1 MAMVVRC
8 NLPPPG
14 SSPGRNVIFAATAG
28 PYLLWG
34 VFNNDS
40 LDQVFPC
47 MFVGLVLFSVACLEL
62 LIAISSCPGAM
73 FLLKSKLVEVWES

>member
-1 MAMVVRC
+1 M
-8 NLPPPG
+8 
-14 SSPGRNVIFAATAG
+14 SSSQLQLDLICFG
-28 PYLLWG
+28 G

-47 MFVGLVLFSVACLEL
+47 VFVGLVLFSVACLEL